1 LDKRVAL
8 LGICYDAS
16 SSFQRGSAGA
26 PPVIR
31 EALWS
36 EAANPYSE
44 SGTDLSAGV
53 VDDDG
58 DLRFD
63 EAEPGG
69 EVRGAIERAVAR
81 IVSGGRR
88 PLILGGD
95 HSITY
100 PILRGLR
107 PRFPRLS
114 ILHLDAHGDLYDEF
128 QGDRFSHACPFARIM
143 EEGLADRL
151 VQVGIRTLTPH
162 QREQA
167 ARFKVEIIEMKDW
180 RDGTRLAFDSPVYLS
195 LDLDALEPGLVPGIS
210 HREPGGFTV
219 RQVLGI
225 IQGLEGDLVGAD
237 LVEFN
242 PLNDAGGVTAAV
254 CAKLAKE
261 LAARLLLE
269 TS

>member
-1 LDKRVAL
+1 LPNRAAL
-8 LGICYDAS
+8 LGVCYDGS
-16 SSFQRGSAGA
+16 SSFQRGTAGA

-36 EAANPYSE
+36 DAGNPYSE
-44 SGTDLSAGV
+44 DGVDLKAGV
-53 VDDDG
+53 LDEEG
-58 DLRFD
+58 DLCFGED
-63 EAEPGG
+63 ESTS
-69 EVRGAIERAVAR
+69 EVRGTIEKAVLR
-81 IVSGGRR
+81 IVAGRRR

-100 PILRGLR
+100 PVLRGLR
-107 PRFPRLS
+107 PSFPRLS

-128 QGDRFSHACPFARIM
+128 QGDRYSHACPFARIM

-180 RDGTRLAFDSPVYLS
+180 KDEARLGFDTPVYLS

-225 IQGLEGDLVGAD
+225 IQRFEGDLVGAD

-242 PLNDAGGVTAAV
+242 PLKDTSGVTAAV

-261 LAARLLLE
+261 LAARLVGE
-269 TS
+269 QT